1 MSVTLNIYLKCSWN
15 SQFQFQFNMLTN
27 GVTPAVPEAL
37 VHLNQAGFTLTY
49 EWVICSQ
56 LHIYPRFFCLFSK
69 STAVRPV
76 NASQSSDA
84 AACCIEFLP
93 LFRPPPPR
101 APATAVTG
109 GESLT
114 DEVSFSEQ
122 LLQVIDDLIRML
134 PAAQRLTLKDF
145 PYAVAQTAGEAPRS
159 SAAKK
164 HFLTVFFVWEVER
177 KKKMK

>member
-1 MSVTLNIYLKCSWN
+1 MLPRGAQN
-15 SQFQFQFNMLTN
+15 SSHFFQT
-27 GVTPAVPEAL
+27 T
-37 VHLNQAGFTLTY
+37 
-49 EWVICSQ
+49 
-56 LHIYPRFFCLFSK
+56 
-69 STAVRPV
+69 
-76 NASQSSDA
+76 
-84 AACCIEFLP
+84 
-93 LFRPPPPR
+93 PR
-101 APATAVTG
+101 ALAMAVTG

-164 HFLTVFFVWEVER
+164 HFLTVFFVWEVVTE
-177 KKKMK
+177 KKKEKEREAEDRRGGPKSALLN

>member
-1 MSVTLNIYLKCSWN
+1 MTLNIFLDCCWN
-15 SQFQFQFNMLTN
+15 SQFQFQFNTVSN
-27 GVTPAVPEAL
+27 GITPAVAGAG
-37 VHLNQAGFTLTY
+37 VHVNQARCALTY

-56 LHIYPRFFCLFSK
+56 LHIYPPFFRLLSK
-69 STAVRPV
+69 STAFQPV

-84 AACCIEFLP
+84 AACCIEFLT
-93 LFRPPPPR
+93 LFRPPPPPPPPPR
-101 APATAVTG
+101 APAMAATG

-145 PYAVAQTAGEAPRS
+145 PYAVAQTAGEAPRRALPLPNS
-159 SAAKK
+159 IS
-164 HFLTVFFVWEVER
+164 
-177 KKKMK
+177 